1 MVTGAD
7 FSEIEE
13 IEPAKFIDVLE
24 NKSNII
30 VSI

>member
-7 FSEIEE
+7 LSEIE